1 MKIEFLKTQSYFLS
15 SKDVLKRSK
24 SNDKGLVSVHRNNKD
39 YSSTC
44 NILSILC
51 RLLAIYHS
59 NALVLTLAIR
69 SSNLFVAKPSLQ
81 VKAFKLKLD

>member
-1 MKIEFLKTQSYFLS
+1 MKIEFLKIQNYFLS
-15 SKDVLKRSK
+15 SKDVPKRNK
-24 SNDKGLVSVHRNNKD
+24 SNGKGSVSVHCNNKD

-59 NALVLTLAIR
+59 NVLVLTLAIR
-69 SSNLFVAKPSLQ
+69 SSNLFVTKPSSQ
-81 VKAFKLKLD
+81 VNAFKLKLD